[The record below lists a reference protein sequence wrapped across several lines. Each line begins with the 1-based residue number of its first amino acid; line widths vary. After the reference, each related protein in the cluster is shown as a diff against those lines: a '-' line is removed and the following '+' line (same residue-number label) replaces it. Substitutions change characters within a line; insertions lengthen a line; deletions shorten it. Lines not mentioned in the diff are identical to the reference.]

1 MKKNALKIIALAA
14 VLALALFIFV
24 EPSAAQCAMCKA
36 SSEANLK
43 AGGGDPRGLNAGILY
58 MLVMPY
64 LLVFG
69 IGFWWWSNRRKERLE
84 SSEMLDSDLAQS
96 NN

>member
-1 MKKNALKIIALAA
+1 MKKNALKIIALAT
-14 VLALALFIFV
+14 VLALTFFVFV
-24 EPSAAQCAMCKA
+24 EPSVAQCAMCKA

-69 IGFWWWSNRRKERLE
+69 IGFWWWNNRRKERLE

>member
-14 VLALALFIFV
+14 TLALALFIFA

-69 IGFWWWSNRRKERLE
+69 IGFWWWNNRRKERLE

>member
-1 MKKNALKIIALAA
+1 MKNNVLRIAMLAVA
-14 VLALALFIFV
+14 VTLMIAFAA

-58 MLVMPY
+58 MLAMPY
-64 LLVFG
+64 LLVLG
-69 IGFWWWSNRRKERLE
+69 IGLWWWNNRKKERLE
-84 SSEMLDSDLAQS
+84 AAELGEGDL
-96 NN
+96 